1 MNDRRNLGGVRRRR
15 GAATILLTVVL
26 LVLIAAGTS
35 SYLLLVATRA
45 RQSAYER
52 NAIQALYAAEAGV
65 EVALATLAGSDGAR
79 ELEGSCGNGRWA
91 ARALVDGRRAGI
103 ESVGHVTPRL
113 GAPVAR
119 RLIVAARRSGDRW
132 RVETWRRVPLT
143 AAQTPR
149 EKPSPA
155 LREGMGED

>member
-1 MNDRRNLGGVRRRR
+1 MNDRRALGGVRGRR

-52 NAIQALYAAEAGV
+52 DAIQALYAAEAGI
-65 EVALATLAGSDGAR
+65 EVALAALPGSDSAR
-79 ELEGSCGNGRWA
+79 EFEGSCGNGRWA
-91 ARALVDGRRAGI
+91 ARALVGGRRASI
-103 ESVGHVTPRL
+103 ESVGHVTPRV

-119 RLIVAARRSGDRW
+119 KLIVAARRSGDRW
-132 RVETWRRVPLT
+132 RIENWRRVPVT
-143 AAQTPR
+143 AAETPR
-149 EKPSPA
+149 QNPAPA
-155 LREGMGED
+155 LREGIGED